1 MARVRDIAASE
12 LPPELAAIYEQFAG
26 SYGPF
31 SNQVAVFA
39 HVPAALRH
47 LMPMLMELRAAQTL
61 SKRYLELAIVAVS
74 RLNECDY
81 CVAHHKPFLAVEG
94 LSPAGI
100 DRVLEYADH
109 PEFDAV
115 DRLVVEYA
123 IAVTERPGRLAEAMF
138 ARLRRHFSEAQ
149 IVELTLRIAL
159 CGFFNKFNDA
169 LQIEEEAE
177 AAERLAA
184 LTEAGPLA

>member
-1 MARVRDIAASE
+1 MARARDIAASE
-12 LPPELAAIYEQFAG
+12 LPPELAQIYREFAG

-31 SNQVAVFA
+31 GNQVAVFA

-47 LMPMLMELRAAQTL
+47 LMPLLMELRTAQTL
-61 SKRYLELAIVAVS
+61 PKRYLELAIVAVS
-74 RLNECDY
+74 KVNECDY

-94 LSPAGI
+94 VSPAGA
-100 DRVLEYADH
+100 DRILDHAGH
-109 PEFDAV
+109 PEFDEI

-123 IAVTERPGRLAEAMF
+123 VAATEQPGRLPDGLF
-138 ARLRRHFSEAQ
+138 ARLRGHFSEAQ
-149 IVELTLRIAL
+149 IVELTLRITL

-177 AAERLAA
+177 ATERLAA
-184 LTEAGPLA
+184 LRG

>member
-12 LPPELAAIYEQFAG
+12 LPPDLAQIYEEFAG

-31 SNQVAVFA
+31 ANQVAVFA

-47 LMPMLMELRAAQTL
+47 LMPLLMELRAAQTL
-61 SKRYLELAIVAVS
+61 PKRYLELAIVAVS
-74 RLNECDY
+74 QINECDY

-94 LSPAGI
+94 VSAPGV
-100 DRVLEYADH
+100 DRLLDYRDH
-109 PEFDAV
+109 PEFDEV

-123 IAVTERPGRLAEAMF
+123 VAATERPARLPETMF

-149 IVELTLRIAL
+149 IVELTLRITL

-169 LQIEEEAE
+169 LRIEEEPE
-177 AAERLAA
+177 AVAQVAA
-184 LTEAGPLA
+184 LGSR